1 VDPDYFRTMRIPLL
15 AGRTFESPY
24 RGQPSLNAVV
34 SKAFAE
40 RYWPEGSALGKKIR
54 PDITGPWFTIVGEV
68 GNAHFQSLDKA
79 AEDAVYFPI
88 SAPDSARWSAPRFAA
103 LLVRTEGQQDIA
115 LPVRNIVHALD
126 PATPTYDQRSLAS
139 IVTAASSRA
148 RITVLLLAVASTLAL
163 ILGAVGLYGVMAYGV
178 SLRQREIGVRIALGA
193 QPGQVSRMIS
203 RQGLGLALVGVVIGT
218 GVALGATRLLRGLLF
233 DVSPTD
239 PLTFAAACAGLLGMA
254 GLASW
259 LPARRAAAVDPADT
273 LKSA

>member
-1 VDPDYFRTMRIPLL
+1 
-15 AGRTFESPY
+15 
-24 RGQPSLNAVV
+24 
-34 SKAFAE
+34 
-40 RYWPEGSALGKKIR
+40 
-54 PDITGPWFTIVGEV
+54 
-68 GNAHFQSLDKA
+68 
-79 AEDAVYFPI
+79 
-88 SAPDSARWSAPRFAA
+88 
-103 LLVRTEGQQDIA
+103 
-115 LPVRNIVHALD
+115 
-126 PATPTYDQRSLAS
+126 
-139 IVTAASSRA
+139 
-148 RITVLLLAVASTLAL
+148 
-163 ILGAVGLYGVMAYGV
+163 MAYGV